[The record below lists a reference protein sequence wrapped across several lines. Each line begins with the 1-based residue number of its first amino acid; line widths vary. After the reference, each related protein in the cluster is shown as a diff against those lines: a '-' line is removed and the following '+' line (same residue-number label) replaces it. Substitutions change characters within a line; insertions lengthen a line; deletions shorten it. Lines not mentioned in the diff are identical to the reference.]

1 MHALVLR
8 QLTKVYKNGIRALKG
23 IDLAVDE
30 GDFFALL
37 GPNGA
42 GKTTA
47 IGIVTSLVN
56 KTSGTVE
63 VFGHDIDHELERA
76 KSCIGVVP
84 QEINFNMFE
93 SLFTIVVNQAGFYGI
108 PRRLAK
114 QRAEKYLKQLQ
125 LWDRRNSIARSLSG
139 GMKRR
144 LMIARALM
152 HEPKLLILDEPTAGV
167 DIEIRRSMW
176 EFLRK
181 INDEGTT
188 IILTTHYLEEAENL
202 CRNVAIIEGGRIIE
216 RDTMQNVL
224 RKLQTEVFVFNLSDP
239 VREPPALQ
247 GFDTVLTDD
256 HTLEV
261 EVSRGQSLNEI
272 FAQLSDQGVRVNS
285 MRNKVNRLEELF
297 MRLVDNSARATDK
310 EPDHA

>member
-1 MHALVLR
+1 
-8 QLTKVYKNGIRALKG
+8 
-23 IDLAVDE
+23 
-30 GDFFALL
+30 
-37 GPNGA
+37 
-42 GKTTA
+42 
-47 IGIVTSLVN
+47 
-56 KTSGTVE
+56 
-63 VFGHDIDHELERA
+63 
-76 KSCIGVVP
+76 
-84 QEINFNMFE
+84 
-93 SLFTIVVNQAGFYGI
+93 
-108 PRRLAK
+108 
-114 QRAEKYLKQLQ
+114 LKQLQ

-216 RDTMQNVL
+216 RDTMSNVL
-224 RKLQTEVFVFNLSDP
+224 RKLQTEVFVFNLSGP
-239 VREPPALQ
+239 VSEPPALP
-247 GFDTVLTDD
+247 GFATTLTDD

-272 FAQLSDQGVRVNS
+272 FAQLSDQDVRVNS

-297 MRLVDNSARATDK
+297 MRLVDNSARAADK
-310 EPDHA
+310 GI